1 VGEVGDAG
9 EVVVEMVGAAGVGL
23 VNILAVSGNERV

>member
-9 EVVVEMVGAAGVGL
+9 EVVVEMVAAAGVGL
-23 VNILAVSGNERV
+23 VNILASE